1 MDRAKVSRPADS
13 VKVGRSAPKW
23 IRTTGLILRRD
34 ALYPAELWAQFG
46 KRISRVLSPKHHP
59 MMVPV
64 KADHLSRTSIARR
77 LQQPT
82 RDFRR
87 YAYMARAAPRPLFG
101 LAPSGV
107 YRAAAVASGRG
118 GLLHHR
124 FTLACA
130 PPENWRAIGGLFSVA
145 LSIAL
150 RRPAVSRHSA
160 LWSSDFPRVV

>member
-1 MDRAKVSRPADS
+1 
-13 VKVGRSAPKW
+13 
-23 IRTTGLILRRD
+23 
-34 ALYPAELWAQFG
+34 
-46 KRISRVLSPKHHP
+46 